1 MYSTEDK
8 TKVIMRLKNL
18 RSENKVSCDHAV
30 KRKMYILKHGAII
43 IEIPYWFGSFQNNM
57 ACFIGSI
64 ISQIE
69 KMSVREFQNF
79 VVLLSNSGVVSKT
92 IINLSE
98 VLTCDDCRKKY
109 GGCNAE
115 ETNDCDKRFIKFS
128 VEKVEKD
135 IEH

>member
-1 MYSTEDK
+1 MFDK
-8 TKVIMRLKNL
+8 QIDNNL
-18 RSENKVSCDHAV
+18 HRMKT
-30 KRKMYILKHGAII
+30 
-43 IEIPYWFGSFQNNM
+43 
-57 ACFIGSI
+57 SI

-69 KMSVREFQNF
+69 NMSVREFQNF

-92 IINLSE
+92 IIDLSE
-98 VLTCDDCRKKY
+98 VLICDDCRKKY
-109 GGCNAE
+109 GDCNAE

>member
-1 MYSTEDK
+1 MYCPNCLSSLRDNDSNICPTCGLQFEKSTALASADLFDK
-8 TKVIMRLKNL
+8 QIDNNL
-18 RSENKVSCDHAV
+18 HRMKT
-30 KRKMYILKHGAII
+30 
-43 IEIPYWFGSFQNNM
+43 
-57 ACFIGSI
+57 SI

-79 VVLLSNSGVVSKT
+79 VVLLSNSGIVSKT

-98 VLTCDDCRKKY
+98 VLTCDDCREKY

>member
-1 MYSTEDK
+1 MFDK
-8 TKVIMRLKNL
+8 QIDNNL
-18 RSENKVSCDHAV
+18 HRMKT
-30 KRKMYILKHGAII
+30 
-43 IEIPYWFGSFQNNM
+43 
-57 ACFIGSI
+57 SI

-115 ETNDCDKRFIKFS
+115 ETNECDNRFIKFS

>member
-1 MYSTEDK
+1 
-8 TKVIMRLKNL
+8 
-18 RSENKVSCDHAV
+18 
-30 KRKMYILKHGAII
+30 
-43 IEIPYWFGSFQNNM
+43 M

-98 VLTCDDCRKKY
+98 VLTYDDCRKKY

>member
-1 MYSTEDK
+1 M
-8 TKVIMRLKNL
+8 
-18 RSENKVSCDHAV
+18 
-30 KRKMYILKHGAII
+30 
-43 IEIPYWFGSFQNNM
+43 
-57 ACFIGSI
+57 
-64 ISQIE
+64 
-69 KMSVREFQNF
+69 
-79 VVLLSNSGVVSKT
+79 

>member
-1 MYSTEDK
+1 
-8 TKVIMRLKNL
+8 
-18 RSENKVSCDHAV
+18 
-30 KRKMYILKHGAII
+30 
-43 IEIPYWFGSFQNNM
+43 
-57 ACFIGSI
+57 
-64 ISQIE
+64 
-69 KMSVREFQNF
+69 MSVREFQNF

-98 VLTCDDCRKKY
+98 VLTCDLTCDDCRKKY

-115 ETNDCDKRFIKFS
+115 EANDCDKRFIKFS

>member
-1 MYSTEDK
+1 
-8 TKVIMRLKNL
+8 
-18 RSENKVSCDHAV
+18 
-30 KRKMYILKHGAII
+30 
-43 IEIPYWFGSFQNNM
+43 M

-69 KMSVREFQNF
+69 KMSVRE
-79 VVLLSNSGVVSKT
+79 LSNSGVVSKT